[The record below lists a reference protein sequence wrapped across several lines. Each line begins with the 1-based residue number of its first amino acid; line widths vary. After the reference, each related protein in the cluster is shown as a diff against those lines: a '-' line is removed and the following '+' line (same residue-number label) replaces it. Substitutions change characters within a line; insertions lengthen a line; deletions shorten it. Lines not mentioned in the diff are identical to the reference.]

1 MWTVGLSV
9 FTFLWG
15 VQGGASP
22 PAGALVVG
30 SGGQYRT
37 VQSAVNAASPGKTIF
52 IQPGTYKEQVF
63 VQKNNI
69 TIIGSSSSP
78 DSYSG
83 NTVTIT
89 NNLSQDKGL
98 NNDKTGTL
106 RAHGNNFRLYNVNL
120 VNTRGRGS
128 QALALSA
135 YGDRQ
140 GYYGC
145 QFKGFQDTILSEK
158 GHHYFSHS
166 MIQGAT
172 DFIFGQHAQSWFEK
186 CDIKST
192 APGFITGKSRR
203 SSKSS
208 HLTLLAN
215 GRDSSS
221 NPSYYVL
228 NRCNVDGSAGKGKT
242 YLGRPWRAYARV
254 VFQNSRLGSVIHP
267 EGWSTWSKGDARTS
281 GVYFGEYGNTGPGA
295 SGSRARFSKKLSSPV
310 SLNTV
315 ISGASSWVDS
325 KFLGR

>member
-1 MWTVGLSV
+1 MRTLGLSV
-9 FTFLWG
+9 LTFLWG
-15 VQGGASP
+15 VQGATSP
-22 PAGALVVG
+22 PPGALVVG
-30 SGGQYRT
+30 SGGQYKT
-37 VQSAVNAASPGKTIF
+37 IQSAVKAASPGKTIF
-52 IQPGTYKEQVF
+52 VQPGTYKEQVF
-63 VQKNNI
+63 VEKNNI

-83 NTVTIT
+83 NKVTIT

-106 RAHGNNFRLYNVNL
+106 RAHGNNFKLYNVNL

-145 QFKGFQDTILSEK
+145 QFRGFQDTILSEK

-166 MIQGAT
+166 MIEGAT

-192 APGFITGKSRR
+192 APGFIT
-203 SSKSS
+203 
-208 HLTLLAN
+208 AN

-228 NRCNVDGSAGKGKT
+228 NRCNVDGSGGKGKT

-254 VFQNSRLGSVIHP
+254 VFQNSRLGSIIHP
-267 EGWSTWSKGDARTS
+267 EGWSTWSKGDTRTS
-281 GVYFGEYGNTGPGA
+281 GVYFGEFGNTGPGA
-295 SGSRARFSKKLSSPV
+295 SGNRARFSKKLSSAV

-315 ISGASSWVDS
+315 IAGASSWVDS